1 MCATPS
7 HCTTKPVNR
16 SCLTWICM
24 EIPGTAWCGDPCNCT
39 GFMILSH
46 LGKCGHPW
54 NCTRFMIRSHLD
66 MCGDPWNCTRFMI
79 RPHLD
84 MCGDPWN
91 CTRFMKW
98 FCPSTSSFFKRTRRL
113 FSVTS
118 SSDSSTP
125 GFFATSESCK
135 KITILLQTLAAN
147 GTMLNLF
154 HDTKSAKHT
163 VTPQVRTSNIWQ
175 TFHLCHCNG

>member
-1 MCATPS
+1 
-7 HCTTKPVNR
+7 
-16 SCLTWICM
+16 
-24 EIPGTAWCGDPCNCT
+24 
-39 GFMILSH
+39 MILSH
-46 LGKCGHPW
+46 LDKCGDPW
-54 NCTRFMIRSHLD
+54 NCIRFTILFHLNMCGDPWTAPDLSHLD
-66 MCGDPWNCTRFMI
+66 KCGDPWNCTRFMI
-79 RPHLD
+79 LSHLD

-147 GTMLNLF
+147 GTMLNLLD
-154 HDTKSAKHT
+154 DTKSAKHT
-163 VTPQVRTSNIWQ
+163 VTPQVRASNIWQ
-175 TFHLCHCNG
+175 TFHLCHCNC